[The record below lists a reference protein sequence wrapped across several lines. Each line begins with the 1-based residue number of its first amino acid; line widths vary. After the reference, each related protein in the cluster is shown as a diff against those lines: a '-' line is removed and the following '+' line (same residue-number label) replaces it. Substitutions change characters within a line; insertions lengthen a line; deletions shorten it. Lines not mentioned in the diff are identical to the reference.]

1 MGTENGLQ
9 ESSPRK
15 VYRLEPSWRNRL
27 MNLSLLMSLI
37 AFGILYFS
45 IRLLHLWITRSSL
58 GCVVMFCFF
67 AFLFGAAL
75 EARFVTSARLFTSPK
90 GIEYHVPGY
99 SVRTTWDNIERIG
112 KVRFGLWTVE
122 GLILRQPAM
131 RAGKWFAWYL
141 RFRRADY
148 VIPLIPFMEKW
159 RSMELGQYLTRY
171 ASHAYEGAES
181 ELHMDTE
188 EQRSREEIEKR
199 LHKFYE
205 SSDKIRRVLV
215 LVFILFL
222 VVICIGS
229 FILDLFQ

>member
-1 MGTENGLQ
+1 MSTENRLQ

-15 VYRLEPSWRNRL
+15 VYRLESSWRNRL
-27 MNLSLLMSLI
+27 MSLSLLMVLI

-45 IRLLHLWITRSSL
+45 IRLLHLWIMRSSL

-67 AFLFGAAL
+67 AFLFSAAL
-75 EARFVTSARLFTSPK
+75 EARFAVSARLFTSPK

-131 RAGKWFAWYL
+131 RAGKWFVWYL
-141 RFRRADY
+141 RLRRADY

-159 RSMELGQYLTRY
+159 RSMELGQYLMRY
-171 ASHAYEGAES
+171 ATHAYEGAEP
-181 ELHMDTE
+181 ELHMDAE
-188 EQRSREEIEKR
+188 AQLARDEMEKR
-199 LHKFYE
+199 LHRFYE
-205 SSDKIRRVLV
+205 TSDKVRKVLI
-215 LVFILFL
+215 LAFILFL
-222 VVICIGS
+222 MVICIGS
-229 FILDLFQ
+229 FIVDLFR